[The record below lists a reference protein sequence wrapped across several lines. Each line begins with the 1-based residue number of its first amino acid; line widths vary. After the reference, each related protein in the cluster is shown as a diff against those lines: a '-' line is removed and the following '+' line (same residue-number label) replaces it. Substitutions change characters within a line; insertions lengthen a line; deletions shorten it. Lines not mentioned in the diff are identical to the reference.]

1 MILIADRLWGILT
14 VWAEARG
21 EPFEGQVG
29 VSEVIQRRTAQHFMS
44 AGTVASTVLWPMQ
57 FSCWNTSD
65 PNRKRFGD
73 LDDEDPMVRSVVS
86 AWDKA
91 EQGLSFAP
99 AAFHYYNPST
109 VAPSWA
115 KGMLV
120 VANIGRHR
128 FLR

>member
-1 MILIADRLWGILT
+1 MILVPDRLWGILT
-14 VWAEARG
+14 LWAEARG
-21 EPFEGQVG
+21 EPVEGQVA
-29 VSEVIQRRTAQHFMS
+29 VAEVIQRRTAQHFMS

-73 LDDEDPMVRSVVS
+73 LNDEDPLTQEVMSS
-86 AWDKA
+86 WDRA
-91 EQGLSFAP
+91 AAGLSFAP
-99 AAFHYYNPST
+99 GALHYYNPST
-109 VAPSWA
+109 VETPWA
-115 KGMLV
+115 KTMLV